1 MRILAKPI
9 KINPIIKKDLQVT
22 ARSMRLSWALFAYEV
37 ILTLAFL
44 LALAIIQS
52 DNNSYYSS
60 RNIYSYL
67 IYLFPVQAA
76 VQAFIVA
83 LIVPIIT
90 APSISGEKERQTFD
104 IMLTTCMSPF
114 SIVFGKVV
122 SAVIRILFFV
132 AAGMPIM
139 ALAFVVGGLE
149 WSSLLY
155 FILTIILL
163 SVFSGS
169 IGICCSAFCRK
180 SIVAVVL
187 SFIIYFVIYILTFVP
202 TILRFLWSKGE
213 HAGESML
220 FLLINP
226 AVFFEEFFMQIM
238 TGESAFGVAGSNF
251 DKSEVGII
259 TYSLSQGK
267 TWMFLSAAC
276 IFILAIL
283 FMLAAA
289 WKVNPMHS
297 SSKNNFTGK
306 SNRNKR
312 KSKDVQ

>member
-1 MRILAKPI
+1 MRIRL
-9 KINPIIKKDLQVT
+9 NPIIKKDWQVT
-22 ARSMRLSWALFAYEV
+22 ARSMRLSWGLFAYEV

-44 LALAIIQS
+44 LALAIIQAE
-52 DNNSYYSS
+52 NNSYYSS
-60 RNIYSYL
+60 NNIYSYL

-114 SIVFGKVV
+114 SIVLGKVI

-139 ALAFVVGGLE
+139 ALAFVIGGLE
-149 WSSLLY
+149 WSSMFY
-155 FILTIILL
+155 FILTVILL

-169 IGICCSAFCRK
+169 IGICCSAFCRR
-180 SIVAVVL
+180 SIAAVVL
-187 SFIIYFVIYILTFVP
+187 SFVIYFVIYILTFVP
-202 TILRFLWSKGE
+202 LILSFLWSKGE
-213 HAGESML
+213 SAGESML

-226 AVFFEEFFMQIM
+226 GVFFEEFFMQIM
-238 TGESAFGVAGSNF
+238 TGESFFGVAGSNF
-251 DKSEVGII
+251 NRKEVGFF
-259 TYSLSQGK
+259 TYHLSQGK

-276 IFILAIL
+276 IFLLALL
-283 FMLAAA
+283 FMLIAA

-297 SSKNNFTGK
+297 SAKKISRKKCTQNKMQIQNNPK
-306 SNRNKR
+306 
-312 KSKDVQ
+312 